1 LSAHTTTAASQSV
14 PKNQI
19 KHSNGP
25 GPFPPIYAPDP
36 RSAEERQ
43 AKSKSAVLRGNQWDV
58 IGADEPPVFHGVTGT
73 GELPFFHG
81 VTGTGDEPF
90 AIIKVPSPC
99 AVTTVFRPIA
109 PTKTSMARN
118 TTASFLD
125 MLPPGMN
132 DTQRHSIP
140 IYRDVK

>member
-1 LSAHTTTAASQSV
+1 VFHGVTGTGEL
-14 PKNQI
+14 
-19 KHSNGP
+19 
-25 GPFPPIYAPDP
+25 PF
-36 RSAEERQ
+36 
-43 AKSKSAVLRGNQWDV
+43 
-58 IGADEPPVFHGVTGT
+58 FHGVTGT

-90 AIIKVPSPC
+90 AIIIEPSPC
-99 AVTTVFRPIA
+99 AVTTIFKLIA

-125 MLPPGMN
+125 MLPPGMK

-140 IYRDVK
+140 NYRDVK